1 MDKVPIVI
9 QGIWYTLTDSLKAL
23 TKGNFKE
30 DIWLD
35 PVQRKNLDKLFS
47 DLLAW
52 MLFAMIYG
60 LALKPAYKDF
70 KKGMKDR
77 DVITNAI
84 VELLY
89 KSSSRSYDGFRG
101 VYNVF
106 EYLGENTN
114 PPVYS
119 QNIKLLKEAGSVLIG
134 NRSFSDALNGNVA
147 VFKTFQDTWRAYNK
161 SQE

>member
-9 QGIWYTLTDSLKAL
+9 QGIWYTLTDTLKTL
-23 TKGNFKE
+23 TSKERNFKE
-30 DIWLD
+30 DIWLN

-52 MLFAMIYG
+52 LIFSMIYG
-60 LALKPAYKDF
+60 LVLNSAYKDF
-70 KKGMKDR
+70 KKGMKER
-77 DVITNAI
+77 DVLTNGI

-119 QNIKLLKEAGSVLIG
+119 
-134 NRSFSDALNGNVA
+134 
-147 VFKTFQDTWRAYNK
+147 
-161 SQE
+161 

>member
-23 TKGNFKE
+23 TKGNLQE

-35 PVQRKNLDKLFS
+35 PVQRKNLDKLFT
-47 DLLAW
+47 DLLAGL
-52 MLFAMIYG
+52 LFSMIYG
-60 LALKPAYKDF
+60 LALNPAYKDF

-77 DVITNAI
+77 DVITNAV

-101 VYNVF
+101 VYNVI

-119 QNIKLLKEAGSVLIG
+119 
-134 NRSFSDALNGNVA
+134 
-147 VFKTFQDTWRAYNK
+147 
-161 SQE
+161 